1 MVHVQAI
8 LFASLSISFL
18 SAFVAMLG
26 KQWLTNYDLV
36 DVRGSALERGQ
47 NRQRKLD
54 GTSTWKFDYVMESL
68 PLMLQ
73 AALLLLGVA
82 LSRYL
87 WEVDITI
94 ASVVLGVTSLGVIF
108 YIFIIIAGT
117 ASNDCPYQPPFS
129 RIFRYVPRLFFH
141 HAPRLILN
149 GIPPPFLPLIRL
161 SYDFAHDFDPNPPP
175 PPPVYQFIGSR
186 NMFLLWEHFPLR
198 VFLFIF
204 SLLLIIYILAPLL
217 LAVEF
222 LVLVLLLLGLLAFK
236 VCYRLFRG
244 VGRHSFISTAS
255 RTPSSDQPAIRSDL
269 RCISWILQTSAV
281 KDIQVSAVK
290 RLNPMSRLS
299 HRYPTIV
306 TDCFNIFTSCVDV
319 SGDKAV
325 AVQGA
330 EELAEASASGL
341 LRSLRNLIVMDP
353 TSIILVDFR
362 RQYRAVFPSKVD
374 SAGLPF
380 HSTMSEIRTLANTFS
395 DPIYLWRGDC
405 GLLNQEDI
413 PFPRHI
419 AEVAQH
425 QRPQRGK
432 VPRWILRIACQYLS
446 LDPRLPA
453 STIADCL
460 VVIAIDMDC
469 DISGVTNLD
478 DRCVRI

>member
-1 MVHVQAI
+1 
-8 LFASLSISFL
+8 
-18 SAFVAMLG
+18 
-26 KQWLTNYDLV
+26 
-36 DVRGSALERGQ
+36 
-47 NRQRKLD
+47 
-54 GTSTWKFDYVMESL
+54 
-68 PLMLQ
+68 MLQ

-117 ASNDCPYQPPFS
+117 ASNDCPYQTPFS

-236 VCYRLFRG
+236 VCHRLFRG

-269 RCISWILQTSAV
+269 RCIV
-281 KDIQVSAVK
+281 
-290 RLNPMSRLS
+290 
-299 HRYPTIV
+299 
-306 TDCFNIFTSCVDV
+306 
-319 SGDKAV
+319 
-325 AVQGA
+325 
-330 EELAEASASGL
+330 
-341 LRSLRNLIVMDP
+341 RS
-353 TSIILVDFR
+353 FR
-362 RQYRAVFPSKVD
+362 RPQLKISK
-374 SAGLPF
+374 
-380 HSTMSEIRTLANTFS
+380 
-395 DPIYLWRGDC
+395 
-405 GLLNQEDI
+405 
-413 PFPRHI
+413 
-419 AEVAQH
+419 
-425 QRPQRGK
+425 
-432 VPRWILRIACQYLS
+432 CQ
-446 LDPRLPA
+446 P
-453 STIADCL
+453 
-460 VVIAIDMDC
+460 
-469 DISGVTNLD
+469 
-478 DRCVRI
+478 